1 MSKYG
6 SLNCKYIILCG
17 VIVVKRIFVLDCMS
31 SRNVF
36 LQKES
41 LYNRKASCYAE
52 NAVGSLDSI
61 LPIMR

>member
-31 SRNVF
+31 ICNVF
-36 LQKES
+36 LQKEY
-41 LYNRKASCYAE
+41 LYNHETSCYAG